1 MNPIFS
7 PGALKAMLNSAPVI
21 IQGAGKLIQLIRERD
36 KESQQLINKLPNT
49 LDGLKEGLQRLDQHL
64 DENDKSD
71 IEQIRLIQE
80 LARQNEVLTESLNR
94 TNRRVQVITVLCCI
108 ALAMGITG
116 IFLGLRLG

>member
-1 MNPIFS
+1 
-7 PGALKAMLNSAPVI
+7 MLNSAPVI

-94 TNRRVQVITVLCCI
+94 TNQRVQVITVLCCI
-108 ALAMGITG
+108 ALAMAITG